1 MCGLIVALSMVA
13 VYVVRVDIFAILLS
27 IVPLLFSCFISEKSE
42 IYQFKLNKITTL
54 SERKKDYARR
64 VFYLPQYAKELKM
77 TSISRE
83 VQRIYDE
90 GTGEKVFQYKK
101 IGRRIALLRFIEWC
115 IGDVFIIMMPVVYVA
130 VRALMG
136 ASLMIGDF
144 VGIAQSITYFSW
156 DLEWFFN
163 MIVEIKSASLYI
175 GEYEEYKKKYN
186 PNEESEK
193 VLEQENCPTGM
204 DEQTPFSLVCNNVAY
219 AYHGMPEE
227 EYALHDINITIQQ
240 GEKVAIVGENGAGK
254 TTLVYL
260 LMHILSSTKGTIQ
273 LNGKDLNDFA
283 PDQLKNF
290 FGAVLQDFHLYPL
303 SVRENICINGPLDDE
318 VLWAAI
324 RKVGL
329 QNRISDLDSPLTREF
344 SDEGLELSGGEQ
356 QRLALTRVIANNYP
370 FIILDEPTS
379 ALDPITEQ
387 EIYQLLFQAVSDKTL
402 LFISHRLSTTR
413 FVDRILVLKDG
424 TIVEA
429 GSHQELMEKNG
440 YYHYLYTLQR
450 NMYRERTV

>member
-1 MCGLIVALSMVA
+1 M
-13 VYVVRVDIFAILLS
+13 
-27 IVPLLFSCFISEKSE
+27 
-42 IYQFKLNKITTL
+42 
-54 SERKKDYARR
+54 
-64 VFYLPQYAKELKM
+64 
-77 TSISRE
+77 
-83 VQRIYDE
+83 
-90 GTGEKVFQYKK
+90 
-101 IGRRIALLRFIEWC
+101 
-115 IGDVFIIMMPVVYVA
+115 
-130 VRALMG
+130 
-136 ASLMIGDF
+136 
-144 VGIAQSITYFSW
+144 
-156 DLEWFFN
+156 
-163 MIVEIKSASLYI
+163 
-175 GEYEEYKKKYN
+175 
-186 PNEESEK
+186 
-193 VLEQENCPTGM
+193 
-204 DEQTPFSLVCNNVAY
+204 
-219 AYHGMPEE
+219 
-227 EYALHDINITIQQ
+227 
-240 GEKVAIVGENGAGK
+240 
-254 TTLVYL
+254 
-260 LMHILSSTKGTIQ
+260 
-273 LNGKDLNDFA
+273 
-283 PDQLKNF
+283 
-290 FGAVLQDFHLYPL
+290 
-303 SVRENICINGPLDDE
+303 GPLDDE